1 MRLSLLGSKP
11 KHFSASSTPDM
22 TCAAKESNV
31 SASIF
36 IVGSRATLKSWSSA
50 LLRRS
55 DRIASSGSVVQEK
68 VKDLFL
74 VRRTHAIYQT
84 LNPCSALRFL
94 MRHNFLGQGSRYT
107 PINRSGRAHL
117 F

>member
-1 MRLSLLGSKP
+1 MKLWPVVVAFLAATTLLAASKP
-11 KHFSASSTPDM
+11 ENFSGSSTPDM

-50 LLRRS
+50 SLQRS

-68 VKDLFL
+68 V
-74 VRRTHAIYQT
+74 
-84 LNPCSALRFL
+84 
-94 MRHNFLGQGSRYT
+94 
-107 PINRSGRAHL
+107 
-117 F
+117 